1 MRCIACGLLVADNPW
16 CMETRDGDHR
26 PTLAEEEVAP

>member
-1 MRCIACGLLVADNPW
+1 MTHCIACGLNLETASEW

-26 PTLAEEEVAP
+26 PTLPS